1 MNTPTFTIHETTN
14 YSQFKHYE
22 FNREIDQKNLNK
34 IKDSIQKVGQK
45 QPIAITSDGYIYDG
59 QHRFMALRAL
69 GLPVW
74 YYVNHRAKP
83 EDLLTVNQVRK
94 GHTIRDFVWYY
105 AYTGNLDCKR
115 LLELQDVWSEK
126 GFSES
131 VIYLAFNSMGEKY
144 QKLIRNNQY
153 TVDEKFGTRFLNTLL
168 LLKNKGGLKDA
179 TGAKFARALRS
190 IIKSNKTFST
200 ENLISKLDRVKLH
213 MYNNEADLRQ
223 EIVDVYNYKRKKEKI
238 S

>member
-1 MNTPTFTIHETTN
+1 MTPRFTIHETTN
-14 YSQFKHYE
+14 YSMFKHLE

-34 IKDSIQKVGQK
+34 IKESIKAEGQK
-45 QPIAITSDGYIYDG
+45 QPIALTSDAYIYDG

-74 YYVNHRAKP
+74 YYVNHGAKP
-83 EDLLTVNQVRK
+83 QDLITVNQVRK
-94 GHTIRDFVWYY
+94 GHTIRNLVWYY

-115 LLELQDVWSEK
+115 LLELQDEWSEK

-131 VIYLAFNSMGEKY
+131 VIYLAFNSIGKAY
-144 QKLIRNNQY
+144 QGLIRNNLY
-153 TVDEKFGTRFLNTLL
+153 VVDEKFGVRFLNTLL
-168 LLKNKGGLKDA
+168 LLKNKAGMKEA
-179 TGAKFARALRS
+179 TQAKFARALKS
-190 IIKSNKTFST
+190 VIKSNKSFNTD
-200 ENLISKLDRVKLH
+200 ELINKMERVKLH
-213 MYNNEADLRQ
+213 LYNKEADLRQ